1 MAETIKVYN
10 DNGEEAEFYVLE
22 QTRLGGADYLLTVED
37 IDAEEMEAWIFK
49 QTGTDGEEV
58 CYQTIDDENDLKL
71 YQVYLRNYLMTAI
84 LNFE

>member
-37 IDAEEMEAWIFK
+37 IDAE
-49 QTGTDGEEV
+49 GGDGSLD
-58 CYQTIDDENDLKL
+58 I
-71 YQVYLRNYLMTAI
+71 
-84 LNFE
+84 